1 MTSQPALDVL
11 PRDLSACQAG
21 NTGVP
26 YVHRFDSGRHGP
38 HVLVNALTHGN
49 EFCGM
54 VAACHL
60 LDTGVRPLLG
70 TLTISFA
77 NVAAYQSFDATRP
90 FDSRQLVH
98 NLNRIWSDAW
108 LDGPERSPELDRAR
122 QLRPVVTAADHI
134 LDIHSTSQPV
144 QPFWVY
150 PDQPRHAAAALAIGE
165 PAVHLVMP
173 QGLGSGTPLI
183 QHGRH
188 GTAGFHGV
196 GLVAE
201 CGQHFQ
207 QASADRAIRVAQRFL
222 AHVGLVDPQDWPATA
237 PAQRYQLLQTVV
249 IQTPAFRFTRPLIGF
264 ETFGPGELIAT
275 DGPHSIHAPADG
287 CTDEGSASA
296 CQSVLQP
303 NAALRHVALEL
314 VERQG
319 RRAVALALGPAEGDL
334 GLGEHEFHRSV
345 RDGHL
350 GAIARTK
357 LHVPHDASGLR
368 HDGLLMVDEGPSST
382 AARRSGRGA
391 HAAVVSAIAYAP
403 RQWLADAT
411 PRPGRR
417 ACAGPPQPTRNRNRC
432 SLPLSVRGRLSRNST
447 ARGYL

>member
-1 MTSQPALDVL
+1 MSALPAFEVL
-11 PRDLSACQAG
+11 PRDLSAYRAG

-26 YVHRFDSGRHGP
+26 YVHRFDSGEPGP
-38 HVLVNALTHGN
+38 HLLVNALTHGN

-60 LDTGVRPLLG
+60 LDAGVRPLRG

-77 NVAAYQSFDATRP
+77 NVAAYESFSIDKP

-108 LDGPERSPELDRAR
+108 LDGAELSPELARAR
-122 QLRPVVTAADHI
+122 EMRPVVAAADHI

-150 PDQPRHAAAALAIGE
+150 PDRPANAAAALAIGE

-188 GTAGFHGV
+188 GEAGFHGV

-207 QASADRAIRVAQRFL
+207 QASADRAIRIARRFL
-222 AHVGLVDPQDWPATA
+222 AHFGLIAPDDWAPPA

-249 IQTPAFRFTRPLIGF
+249 IQTPEFRFTRPLIGF

-275 DGPHSIHAPADG
+275 DGPTQIHAPDDG
-287 CTDEGSASA
+287 CTVLMPARTAIVGREGVYLA
-296 CQSVLQP
+296 
-303 NAALRHVALEL
+303 R
-314 VERQG
+314 
-319 RRAVALALGPAEGDL
+319 ALAA
-334 GLGEHEFHRSV
+334 
-345 RDGHL
+345 
-350 GAIARTK
+350 
-357 LHVPHDASGLR
+357 
-368 HDGLLMVDEGPSST
+368 
-382 AARRSGRGA
+382 
-391 HAAVVSAIAYAP
+391 
-403 RQWLADAT
+403 
-411 PRPGRR
+411 
-417 ACAGPPQPTRNRNRC
+417 
-432 SLPLSVRGRLSRNST
+432 
-447 ARGYL
+447 